1 MERDGDGYKAMIR
14 LLDAFGHGQFSTF
27 NLKIIAET
35 KTNSKIKNF

>member
-27 NLKIIAET
+27 NPNHPSNERKMHIE
-35 KTNSKIKNF
+35 KF